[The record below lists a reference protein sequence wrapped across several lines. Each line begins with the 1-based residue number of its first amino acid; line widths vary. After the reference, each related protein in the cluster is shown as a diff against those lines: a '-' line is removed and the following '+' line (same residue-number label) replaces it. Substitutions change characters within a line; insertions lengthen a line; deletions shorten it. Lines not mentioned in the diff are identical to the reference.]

1 MKKRF
6 YVNLLLM
13 LLLMQSFLPSFAEP
27 YSLTSNDIVA
37 EAALLMDQESGQIL
51 FQKNMNKVMYPASI
65 TKIMTAILIIEDL
78 DLDDTVVIDAESPF
92 TEGNRI
98 YVIENEIFTVGQ
110 LLYATMIESAN
121 DAAVALAKY
130 HSGSVEAF
138 AQKMNERAKELGAM
152 NTNFVNPNGLPH
164 DEHVTT
170 AYDMALIGKYAM
182 TLPKLREIVSTV
194 KYQIPPTNKQSETR
208 YMTNSNRFL
217 YGTGSRNQ
225 INYNGNLINIKYDAV
240 KGIKTGYTIA
250 AGQTF
255 VAYGEKD
262 GKKLISVILKSEGK
276 NLYVDTRRLLDY
288 GFDNF
293 ERKELMIAGEKVEEI
308 NFEDEK
314 NTKLPLVTRDA
325 LVAYLPLGVS
335 VSDLSKEVQLEPDIT
350 LPVKAGQVL
359 GFIQYSYGELII
371 SSSELIA
378 PGFVSDKALLDDDIK
393 LFEEDT
399 DNFLENTDWVSFSIR
414 AGIVFIIWRMIMT
427 FYNLQRRKYAL
438 RMKQEEEKS
447 KSRSGRTAGGNTRV
461 SARRTTQSEKGDSPN
476 KR

>member
-6 YVNLLLM
+6 FASILLT
-13 LLLMQSFLPSFAEP
+13 LLIVQSFIPSFAEP
-27 YSLTSNDIVA
+27 YNLTSNDIVA
-37 EAALLMDQESGQIL
+37 EAAILMDQESGQIL
-51 FQKNMNKVMYPASI
+51 FQKNMNKIMYPASI
-65 TKIMTAILIIEDL
+65 TKIMTAILVIEDL
-78 DLDDTVVIDAESPF
+78 DLDDTVVVDAESPF

-98 YVIENEIFTVGQ
+98 YVIENEIFTVNQ

-121 DAAVALAKY
+121 DAAVALAKF

-138 AQKMNERAKELGAM
+138 AEKMNERAKELGAM

-164 DEHVTT
+164 DDHVTT

-182 TLPKLREIVSTV
+182 TLPKLREIVGTV
-194 KYQIPPTNKQSETR
+194 KYQIAPTNKQSETR

-225 INYNGNLINIKYDAV
+225 INYNGNLINIKYEAV

-293 ERKELMIAGEKVEEI
+293 ARKELMIAGEKVEEI
-308 NFEDEK
+308 SFEDEK
-314 NTKLPLVTRDA
+314 NTKLPLVTKDA

-335 VSDLSKEVQLEPDIT
+335 VSDLSKEVQIEPDIS
-350 LPVKAGQVL
+350 LPVEAGQVL
-359 GFIQYSYGELII
+359 GFVQYSYGELII
-371 SSSELIA
+371 SSSQLIA
-378 PGFVSDKALLDDDIK
+378 PGYVSDKALLDDDIK
-393 LFEEDT
+393 LFT
-399 DNFLENTDWVSFSIR
+399 DDQDKWLENMDWVSLAIR
-414 AGIVFIIWRMIMT
+414 AGITFIIWRVIMT

-438 RMKQEEEKS
+438 RMKEKEDKS
-447 KSRSGRTAGGNTRV
+447 KKRSGTSGRRQSTDRIRTKTTR
-461 SARRTTQSEKGDSPN
+461 EKGQPPY
-476 KR
+476 KK